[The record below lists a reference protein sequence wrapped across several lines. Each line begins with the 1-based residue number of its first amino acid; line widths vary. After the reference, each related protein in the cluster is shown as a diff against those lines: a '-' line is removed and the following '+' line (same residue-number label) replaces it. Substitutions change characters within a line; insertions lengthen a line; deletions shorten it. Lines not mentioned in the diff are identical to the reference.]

1 MFFFLAVPS
10 LHCCAGFSLVAVSQ
24 GYSLGIVCDFL
35 LQGLLLLQCRGSR
48 GLSLSGFQLL
58 DP

>member
-1 MFFFLAVPS
+1 MYLFLAVLS
-10 LHCCAGFSLVAVSQ
+10 LHCCAGFSLVAMSQ
-24 GYSLGIVCDFL
+24 GYSLGVVCGFS
-35 LQGLLLLQCRGSR
+35 LQGLLLLQSRGSR